1 MMVPFSPHPLQHLLF
16 VDFLIIAILTDVR
29 LYLMVVLICISL
41 IIAVLSI
48 FSCAFG
54 PSVCLWRAVY
64 LDLLSIFLFLFFFG
78 VELHELFCIFWRLIP
93 CQLFRLQIFSS
104 ILWAVF
110 SLCLLFLCSA
120 KAFKVPFVY
129 FCFRYCRWW
138 IQNDIAVIYIKEC
151 SACAFLEE
159 FYAIQSSFRSLIYFE
174 FIFVYG

>member
-41 IIAVLSI
+41 IISSVEHLFMCFWAFCMSLESCLFRSSVHFFI
-48 FSCAFG
+48 F
-54 PSVCLWRAVY
+54 V
-64 LDLLSIFLFLFFFG
+64 FFA

-151 SACAFLEE
+151 SAYAFLEE
-159 FYAIQSSFRSLIYFE
+159 FYAFQSSFRSLIYFE
-174 FIFVYG
+174 FIFVCG

>member
-64 LDLLSIFLFLFFFG
+64 LDLLSIFLFLFFL
-78 VELHELFCIFWRLIP
+78 EKCLF
-93 CQLFRLQIFSS
+93 
-104 ILWAVF
+104 
-110 SLCLLFLCSA
+110 
-120 KAFKVPFVY
+120 
-129 FCFRYCRWW
+129 
-138 IQNDIAVIYIKEC
+138 
-151 SACAFLEE
+151 
-159 FYAIQSSFRSLIYFE
+159 QSSAHFSIGLFVFLLCHMSCLFILKIKPLLVASFANIFPHSVGCLFILFMVSFAMQKHLNLIRSQFFIFTFIYFAL
-174 FIFVYG
+174 GD